1 MGFIEVFLG
10 NERHGLLE
18 LKGAVASIPNDAIYH
33 ALYGGAL
40 SFAGRWE
47 EALSVL
53 DEAERLAPGYHV
65 NALFRGDA
73 YFVAA
78 RPDDAVTSYQQF
90 FLALPYF
97 FYARLYLA
105 VCQCELGDLAA
116 ALRSVERIRATSPDM
131 TQRYVKGLLRGR
143 DSAIVD
149 RLLTSLRKAG
159 LPE

>member
-1 MGFIEVFLG
+1 
-10 NERHGLLE
+10 
-18 LKGAVASIPNDAIYH
+18 
-33 ALYGGAL
+33 
-40 SFAGRWE
+40 
-47 EALSVL
+47 
-53 DEAERLAPGYHV
+53 V

-90 FLALPYF
+90 FLVLPDF
-97 FYARLYLA
+97 SYARLYLA
-105 VCQCELGDLAA
+105 ACQCELGDPAA
-116 ALRSVERIRATSPDM
+116 APRSVEQIRATSPDM

-149 RLLTSLRKAG
+149 RLLTSLRKVG